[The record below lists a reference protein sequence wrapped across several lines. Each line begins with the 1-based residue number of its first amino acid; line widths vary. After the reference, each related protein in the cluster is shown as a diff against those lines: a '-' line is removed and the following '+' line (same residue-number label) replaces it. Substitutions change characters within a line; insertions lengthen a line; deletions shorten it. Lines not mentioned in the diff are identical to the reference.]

1 MCVACALYRRQ
12 GSIGKDA
19 ESRRFTKNDSIVRT
33 LPYKERLAKTG
44 LWTLEDR
51 GVRADLTRVY
61 KITHGFSFSSVSLS
75 GSSLFWRRCD
85 TLLIPYALPVLW
97 MTSMT
102 MSRHK
107 QRVRAHL

>member
-1 MCVACALYRRQ
+1 MLPVPYT
-12 GSIGKDA
+12 KDKDLLERIQRVDVLQKMIPA
-19 ESRRFTKNDSIVRT
+19 VRT
-33 LPYKERLAKTG
+33 LPYKERLARTG

-51 GVRADLTRVY
+51 RVRADLTGVY
-61 KITHGFSFSSVSLS
+61 KITHGFSSVSLS

>member
-1 MCVACALYRRQ
+1 MLTVHYTED
-12 GSIGKDA
+12 KDLL
-19 ESRRFTKNDSIVRT
+19 ERMQKVDVLQKNDSIVRT
-33 LPYKERLAKTG
+33 LPYKERLARTG

-51 GVRADLTRVY
+51 GVRADLTGVY

-107 QRVRAHL
+107 QRVRAHF